1 MHFYSGKQ
9 ETYAPAYPHL
19 PGTNVGFKPRV
30 VYATGRSKAMAMALF
45 LFRVDFAIGRVM
57 FSLALLFVFVFFFFL
72 VLFGTVL

>member
-57 FSLALLFVFVFFFFL
+57 FSLDLLFVFVFFFFL